1 MEGFNMTINTIGQ
14 LIRKIMADYPEEIAE
29 YLRGDDAFVEIMP
42 QECIDLIREHT
53 NLFRLSHE
61 EAKTLMNVNYGS
73 YSYCNTKDEVKYNL
87 LLDYVEYKIV
97 DYTKYRSINS
107 FKKAQLEESR

>member
-1 MEGFNMTINTIGQ
+1 MEGFIMTINTIGQ

-29 YLRGDDAFVEIMP
+29 YISSDDAFVEIMP
-42 QECIDLIREHT
+42 KECIDLIREHT

-61 EAKTLMNVNYGS
+61 EARTLMNVNYGK
-73 YSYCNTKDEVKYNL
+73 YSWCNSKDEVKYYM
-87 LLDYVEYKIV
+87 LLDYIEYKIV

>member
-1 MEGFNMTINTIGQ
+1 MTINTIGQ

-29 YLRGDDAFVEIMP
+29 YIEGGDAFVEVMP
-42 QECIDLIREHT
+42 QDCIDLIKEHI

-61 EAKTLMNVNYGS
+61 EAKILMNVNYGE
-73 YSYCNTKDEVKYNL
+73 YSWCNSKDEVKFNM

-97 DYTKYRSINS
+97 DYSKYRSINS
-107 FKKAQLEESR
+107 FKKAQLERSK

>member
-1 MEGFNMTINTIGQ
+1 MTINTIGQ
-14 LIRKIMADYPEEIAE
+14 LIRKIMADYPEEVEE

-61 EAKTLMNVNYGS
+61 EARTLMNVNYGK
-73 YSYCNTKDEVKYNL
+73 YSWCNSKDEVKYYM
-87 LLDYVEYKIV
+87 LLDYIEYKIV

>member
-1 MEGFNMTINTIGQ
+1 MTINTIGQ

-29 YLRGDDAFVEIMP
+29 YIEGGDAFVEVMP
-42 QECIDLIREHT
+42 QDCIDLIKEHI

-61 EAKTLMNVNYGS
+61 EAKTLMNVNYGK
-73 YSYCNTKDEVKYNL
+73 YSWCNSKDEVKYYM
-87 LLDYVEYKIV
+87 LLDYIEYKIV

>member
-1 MEGFNMTINTIGQ
+1 MTINTIGQ

-29 YLRGDDAFVEIMP
+29 YIEGGDAFVEVMP
-42 QECIDLIREHT
+42 KECIDLIKEHI

-61 EAKTLMNVNYGS
+61 EAKTLMATHYGQ
-73 YSYCNTKDEVKYNL
+73 YSWCYTKDEVKFNL

-97 DYTKYRSINS
+97 DYSKYRSINS
-107 FKKAQLEESR
+107 FKKAQLERSK

>member
-1 MEGFNMTINTIGQ
+1 MTINTIGQ

-29 YLRGDDAFVEIMP
+29 YINSDDNIVEVMP
-42 QECIDLIREHT
+42 REFLDLVKEHI

-61 EAKTLMNVNYGS
+61 EAKTLMNVNYGK
-73 YSYCNTKDEVKYNL
+73 YSWCNSKDEVKFNM
-87 LLDYVEYKIV
+87 LLDYIEYKIV

>member
-1 MEGFNMTINTIGQ
+1 MTINTIGQ

-29 YLRGDDAFVEIMP
+29 YIEGGDAFVEVMP
-42 QECIDLIREHT
+42 QECIDLIKEHV

-61 EAKTLMNVNYGS
+61 EAKILMNVNYGE
-73 YSYCNTKDEVKYNL
+73 YSWCNSKDEVKFNM

-97 DYTKYRSINS
+97 DYSKYRSINS
-107 FKKAQLEESR
+107 FKKAQLERSK

>member
-1 MEGFNMTINTIGQ
+1 MTINTIGQ
-14 LIRKIMADYPEEIAE
+14 LIRKIMADYPEEVAE

-61 EAKTLMNVNYGS
+61 EAKTLMNVHYGE
-73 YSYCNTKDEVKYNL
+73 YSWCNSKDEVKFNM

-107 FKKAQLEESR
+107 FKKAQLERSR

>member
-1 MEGFNMTINTIGQ
+1 MKINTIGQ
-14 LIRKIMADYPEEIAE
+14 LIRKIMSDYPEKVAE
-29 YLRGDDAFVEIMP
+29 YLRGEYAFMEIMP
-42 QECIDLIREHT
+42 MECIDLIREHI

-61 EAKTLMNVNYGS
+61 EAKTLMAVHYGV
-73 YSYCNTKDEVKYNL
+73 YNWCNSKDEVKFYL
-87 LLDYVEYKIV
+87 LLDYIEYKIV

>member
-1 MEGFNMTINTIGQ
+1 MTINTIGQ

-29 YLRGDDAFVEIMP
+29 YIEGGDAFVEVMP
-42 QECIDLIREHT
+42 QDCINLIKEHV

-61 EAKTLMNVNYGS
+61 EAKILMNVNYGE
-73 YSYCNTKDEVKYNL
+73 YSWCNSKDEVKLNM

-97 DYTKYRSINS
+97 DYSKYRSINS
-107 FKKAQLEESR
+107 FKKAQLERSK

>member
-1 MEGFNMTINTIGQ
+1 MTINTIGQ

-29 YLRGDDAFVEIMP
+29 YIEGGDAFVEVMP
-42 QECIDLIREHT
+42 QECIDLIKEHV

-61 EAKTLMNVNYGS
+61 EAKTLMNVNYGI
-73 YSYCNTKDEVKYNL
+73 YSYCNSKDEVKFNM
-87 LLDYVEYKIV
+87 LLDYIEYKIV

>member
-1 MEGFNMTINTIGQ
+1 MTINTIGQ

-29 YLRGDDAFVEIMP
+29 YINSDDAFVEIMP

-61 EAKTLMNVNYGS
+61 EAKTLMNVNYGK
-73 YSYCNTKDEVKYNL
+73 YSWCNSKDEVKYYM
-87 LLDYVEYKIV
+87 LLDYIEYKIV

>member
-1 MEGFNMTINTIGQ
+1 MTINTIGQ
-14 LIRKIMADYPEEIAE
+14 LIRKIMADYPEEVSE

-61 EAKTLMNVNYGS
+61 EAKTLMNVNYGK
-73 YSYCNTKDEVKYNL
+73 YSWCNSKDEVKYYM
-87 LLDYVEYKIV
+87 LLDYIEYKIV

>member
-1 MEGFNMTINTIGQ
+1 MTISTIGQ
-14 LIRKIMADYPEEIAE
+14 LIRKIMADYPEEVSE

-61 EAKTLMNVNYGS
+61 EAKTLMNVNYGK
-73 YSYCNTKDEVKYNL
+73 YSWCNSKDEVKFNM
-87 LLDYVEYKIV
+87 LLDYIEYKIV

>member
-1 MEGFNMTINTIGQ
+1 MKINTIGQ

-29 YLRGDDAFVEIMP
+29 YLRGEDAFVEIMP
-42 QECIDLIREHT
+42 RECIDLIREHI

-61 EAKTLMNVNYGS
+61 EARKLMNVNYGI
-73 YSYCNTKDEVKYNL
+73 YSYCNSKDEVKFNM
-87 LLDYVEYKIV
+87 LLDYIEYKIV

>member
-1 MEGFNMTINTIGQ
+1 MTISTIGQ
-14 LIRKIMADYPEEIAE
+14 LIRKIMADYPEEVSE
-29 YLRGDDAFVEIMP
+29 YLRGDDAFTEIMP

-61 EAKTLMNVNYGS
+61 EAKTLMNVNYGK
-73 YSYCNTKDEVKYNL
+73 YSWCNSKDEVKFNM
-87 LLDYVEYKIV
+87 LLDYIEYKIV

>member
-1 MEGFNMTINTIGQ
+1 MTINTIGQ

-29 YLRGDDAFVEIMP
+29 YIEGGDAFVEVMP
-42 QECIDLIREHT
+42 KECIDLIKEHV

-61 EAKTLMNVNYGS
+61 EAKILMNVNYGE
-73 YSYCNTKDEVKYNL
+73 YSWCNSKDEVKFNM

-97 DYTKYRSINS
+97 DYSKYRSINS
-107 FKKAQLEESR
+107 FKKAQLERSK

>member
-1 MEGFNMTINTIGQ
+1 MEGFIMTINTIGQ

-29 YLRGDDAFVEIMP
+29 YINGGDAFVEVMP
-42 QECIDLIREHT
+42 QDCIDLIREHI

-61 EAKTLMNVNYGS
+61 EAKILMNVNYGE
-73 YSYCNTKDEVKYNL
+73 YSWCNSKDEVKFNM

-97 DYTKYRSINS
+97 DYSKYRSINS
-107 FKKAQLEESR
+107 FKKAQLERSK

>member
-1 MEGFNMTINTIGQ
+1 MTINTIGQ
-14 LIRKIMADYPEEIAE
+14 LIRKIMADYPEEVAE
-29 YLRGDDAFVEIMP
+29 YLRGEDAFVEIMP
-42 QECIDLIREHT
+42 QEFLDLVKEHI

-61 EAKTLMNVNYGS
+61 EAKTLMNVNYGK
-73 YSYCNTKDEVKYNL
+73 YSWCNSKDEVKYYM
-87 LLDYVEYKIV
+87 LLDYIEYKIV